1 MSSKLFQI
9 ERQTENDYNLVKEPE
24 MTRQVGIFA
33 GAEQFRDSL
42 ISNLVYQSCI
52 RELLEQSH
60 EITAHLD
67 MVKGLDALTETLTT
81 DLHRCEAELEEKWEK
96 ASLLYEGVC

>member
-1 MSSKLFQI
+1 
-9 ERQTENDYNLVKEPE
+9 

-33 GAEQFRDSL
+33 DAEQFRDNL

-60 EITAHLD
+60 VINLQLD

-81 DLHRCEAELEEKWEK
+81 DLQRCENELESKWEK